1 MKKVIRIGTRESQ
14 LALWQALTVQDELQK
29 IGYQTEIVP
38 ITSEGDLVLD
48 VPLYEMGI
56 TGIFTKTLD
65 VALLTDKI
73 DIAVHSLKDVPT
85 RLPKGLAQGAV
96 LKRADCADILVYK
109 NQLDFLESKAGHPA
123 CIATG
128 SLRRKAQ
135 WLHRFPNHQVVNLRG
150 NVNTRLKKLEENN
163 WNGAVFAKA
172 GLERL
177 NLIPEKHLVLDW
189 MIPAPA
195 QGAVMIMAK
204 TSDEFSLEA
213 LSQINDANT
222 EICTRIERM
231 FLQTL
236 EGGCTAPIGAFAEIK
251 DDKVYFT
258 AAVFDIEGK
267 EKIDITQNASLLK
280 AQNLGTETANTI
292 LQKGGKELME
302 KIKRSLQKNE

>member
-1 MKKVIRIGTRESQ
+1 MKRVIRIGTRESQ
-14 LALWQALTVQDELQK
+14 LALWQALTVQGELQK
-29 IGYQTEIVP
+29 IGYQTEIIP
-38 ITSEGDLVLD
+38 ITSEGDVVLD

-65 VALLTDKI
+65 IALLTSKV

-85 RLPKGLAQGAV
+85 RIPKGLAQAAV

-109 NQLDFLESKAGHPA
+109 NQLDFSKSNAYNPV

-135 WLHRFPNHQVVNLRG
+135 WLHRFPKHHVVNLRG
-150 NVNTRLKKLEENN
+150 NVNTRLRKLEENE
-163 WNGAVFAKA
+163 WDGAVFAKA

-177 NLIPEKHLVLDW
+177 KLIPEKHLVLDW

-204 TSDEFSLEA
+204 ATDAFSLEA

-251 DDKVYFT
+251 NDQIHFMG
-258 AAVFDIEGK
+258 AVFSVDGS
-267 EKIDITQNASLLK
+267 EKIEAVRKVSLLK
-280 AQNLGTETANTI
+280 SQNIGVEAAEEI
-292 LQKGGKELME
+292 LQNGGKELME
-302 KIKRSLQKNE
+302 KIKRVLQKNQ

>member
-38 ITSEGDLVLD
+38 ITSEGDIVLD

-65 VALLTDKI
+65 IALLTDKI

-85 RLPKGLAQGAV
+85 RLPKGLVQGAV
-96 LKRADCADILVYK
+96 LKRAACDDILVYK
-109 NQLDFLESKAGHPA
+109 NQLDFLGLNADKPV

-135 WLHRFPNHQVVNLRG
+135 WLHRFPGHQVVNLRG
-150 NVNTRLKKLEENN
+150 NVNTRLKKLEENE

-189 MIPAPA
+189 MVPAPA
-195 QGAVMIMAK
+195 QGAVMIMTRA
-204 TSDEFSLEA
+204 SEDYAREA
-213 LSQINDANT
+213 LSQINDTNT
-222 EICTRIERM
+222 EICTQIERM

-258 AAVFDIEGK
+258 GAVFDVDGK
-267 EKIDITQNASLLK
+267 QKIDTTQNVSLLN
-280 AQNLGTETANTI
+280 AQNLGTEAANKI
-292 LQKGGKELME
+292 LQNGGKELME